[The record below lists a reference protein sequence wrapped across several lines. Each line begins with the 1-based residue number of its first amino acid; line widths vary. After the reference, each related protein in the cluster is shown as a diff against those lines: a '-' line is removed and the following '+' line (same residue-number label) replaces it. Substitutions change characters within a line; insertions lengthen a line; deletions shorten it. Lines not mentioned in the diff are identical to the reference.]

1 MDWIHLVIIIK
12 MSLFCSMKLVK
23 DMHTSLSPRDRSGS
37 DMSSPRIIS
46 PRIITDD
53 TRNMEI
59 KFSSRSWLG
68 LGKDKA
74 TTRKLSD
81 DLPFMF

>member
-1 MDWIHLVIIIK
+1 MDWIHLVIIIR

-46 PRIITDD
+46 PRIITED
-53 TRNMEI
+53 TRMMEI

-68 LGKDKA
+68 LGKEKS
-74 TTRKLSD
+74 TRKLSD